1 MKQMAQTLARSVSA
15 TSRLLDQLVERGL
28 VGRREDEHDRRNKR
42 LFITAAGRRFL
53 RTFERTRA
61 GAQMALMEYLTTEEQ
76 ALVSHAMALL
86 AEASRRRS
94 HADAK
99 PQHQGLA
106 IRDGR

>member
-1 MKQMAQTLARSVSA
+1 
-15 TSRLLDQLVERGL
+15 
-28 VGRREDEHDRRNKR
+28 
-42 LFITAAGRRFL
+42 
-53 RTFERTRA
+53 
-61 GAQMALMEYLTTEEQ
+61 MALMEYLTTEEQ